1 MLYTGVLSALYFA
14 LAGLRLP
21 WELQRLDRFLWS
33 LAECWWRQQLRAERK
48 GMLAAPARGE
58 LGGQRLRE
66 MVSSREELHELLFS
80 APWS

>member
-1 MLYTGVLSALYFA
+1 MLSALYFA

-48 GMLAAPARGE
+48 GLLGAPAGE
-58 LGGQRLRE
+58 LGGQQLRQ
-66 MVSSREELHELLFS
+66 MVCTREELHELLFS
-80 APWS
+80 AAW